1 MTQAT
6 KTQEHRESRV
16 SRELPYFLGQSH
28 VFVHMPPRAAF
39 PLQQQSRVGA
49 TETHGHP
56 SLTYLVTGCLLK
68 SLWISD
74 IENAGACGNSKNG
87 HKFYLTGVVG
97 WPPKAGK
104 SQGMKNRSK
113 GTPGDGNRWTEGT
126 AERQQAACKES

>member
-16 SRELPYFLGQSH
+16 SRELPYFRGHSH

-49 TETHGHP
+49 TETHGQP

-74 IENAGACGNSKNG
+74 IENAGACGNSENG
-87 HKFYLTGVVG
+87 HKFYLTGGGGMATESWEASEHEEQEQGHARGWQQVG
-97 WPPKAGK
+97 QRH
-104 SQGMKNRSK
+104 S
-113 GTPGDGNRWTEGT
+113 
-126 AERQQAACKES
+126 